1 MDVNDQLITMI
12 HQQLEQQKAQHQ
24 QQMEMLQKQMEAER
38 RESKEQMKE
47 LIEKLSNRKP
57 DAKEA
62 LFDRL
67 RQRIE
72 KFTYDPEEGRFFDL
86 WLKRFEDT
94 IQGHDD
100 DLPENL
106 RTELLRTLLDTSTY
120 STFSIRI
127 APSLPNEL
135 TWKDTISTL
144 RKLFGLK
151 KSLFRLRFEF
161 NRIVCGPGGDF
172 SSYGNKIIASAEAAK
187 LKEMNE
193 ETIKCLQYVS
203 GLKASEYIEIRS
215 RLLQRLDEDK
225 PVTLVD
231 LIAQSEAIKA
241 TIDDAK
247 SIEETHVEIQAVHK
261 PRISYTRPMSP
272 NHQRDPPAPCPI
284 CRGSHWKR
292 ECPSFKSHKYSEPQ
306 RIRERQYSTER
317 QKFIG
322 NINIDSGVK
331 RFH

>member
-1 MDVNDQLITMI
+1 MK
-12 HQQLEQQKAQHQ
+12 HQQLAQQKEQHQ
-24 QQMEMLQKQMEAER
+24 QQMEMLQKQMETER

-57 DAKEA
+57 DTKEA

-135 TWKDTISTL
+135 SWKDTISTL
-144 RKLFGLK
+144 RKLFGSK
-151 KSLFRLRFEF
+151 KSF
-161 NRIVCGPGGDF
+161 
-172 SSYGNKIIASAEAAK
+172 
-187 LKEMNE
+187 
-193 ETIKCLQYVS
+193 
-203 GLKASEYIEIRS
+203 
-215 RLLQRLDEDK
+215 LD
-225 PVTLVD
+225 LD
-231 LIAQSEAIKA
+231 LS
-241 TIDDAK
+241 
-247 SIEETHVEIQAVHK
+247 
-261 PRISYTRPMSP
+261 
-272 NHQRDPPAPCPI
+272 
-284 CRGSHWKR
+284 
-292 ECPSFKSHKYSEPQ
+292 
-306 RIRERQYSTER
+306 
-317 QKFIG
+317 
-322 NINIDSGVK
+322 
-331 RFH
+331 